1 MKPQERI
8 ARLEERR
15 QQITN
20 RIARLRNA
28 ERTKER
34 KRRTRRLI
42 LIGTCVE
49 SKTKDDP
56 DARDRLLKDLDGF
69 LSRPRD
75 RELFDLPPLRQTP
88 EGKLRESR

>member
-20 RIARLRNA
+20 RISRLRNA
-28 ERTKER
+28 ERAKER

-42 LIGTCVE
+42 LIGTYVE
-49 SKTKDDP
+49 SKTTDDP
-56 DARDRLLKDLDGF
+56 DARDRLLQGLDGF

-75 RELFDLPPLRQTP
+75 RELFDLPP
-88 EGKLRESR
+88 REEDAQ